1 MQFFLDATLYSYAQI
16 FFSNRK
22 WFGAVILL
30 ATFTMPLLGL
40 IALFGVILS
49 NLTASV
55 LKFDSNKIRTGFYG
69 FNGILFG
76 AASAYYFQ
84 LNIELLFLIPV
95 FIIITFFISAV
106 LEHLLE
112 QVFNL
117 PGLSLPF
124 ILSIYI
130 FIIFLT
136 NYNYIETN
144 LYLSS
149 VGNPDTFISASIFY
163 YLKSMALIVFQPN
176 YLAGII
182 ISIAVLFFSRVL
194 FVLSIV
200 AFALNSIFLNL
211 ILPDQYNQLIILAG
225 FNSILTSFAVG
236 GSLILTSRKSFLLVI
251 ISTLMV
257 VIFTGVFAK
266 IFSGTLYP
274 ILVLPFNFIV
284 LSTIYSLKFRKEQ
297 TDLVLLYFKPGS
309 PEENYYYHQKR
320 KVRFE
325 NFKFIF
331 PELPFY
337 GEWQVSQAF
346 DGEFTHKG
354 DWKYAWD
361 FVVVDEKNSQF
372 ANNGDLPEDYYCYNL
387 PVAAPLDGEI
397 VKVIDGV
404 PENEIGNVNL
414 QKNWGNTII
423 IKHEY
428 DLYSSISHL
437 KYDSIKVKDGQ
448 RVKKGEII
456 AACGNSGRSPYPHI
470 HFQFQ
475 VNDKVGEKT
484 HKFPLSNFIE
494 KKGEDIHLRTFSFP
508 KKDTIVQNIEMH
520 RTIKDAFNFK
530 LSDTLEFKYIVDGE
544 EKEESW
550 ELKVDMANQLY
561 FESSNHARAD
571 VYITDKV
578 FYFISYSGEKN
589 TALYYFYLLAMQVP
603 FCFNNKLT
611 WEDHYSVS
619 LLPLGYLRYLS
630 EFFLFYKSMLDAKGS
645 FSFEED
651 EESKNFI
658 VRSKINVEGMN
669 LFAFFNREYNGA
681 ITIDE
686 KIGIKEFEFI
696 NSDRKTFKVQ
706 RIINEGD

>member
-22 WFGAVILL
+22 WFGAVVLL
-30 ATFTMPLLGL
+30 ATFTIPLLGL
-40 IALFGVILS
+40 IALFAVILS
-49 NLTASV
+49 NLTAYF

-84 LNIELLFLIPV
+84 LNVELLFLIPV
-95 FIIITFFISAV
+95 FTIITFFISAV
-106 LEHLLE
+106 LEHLFE

-149 VGNPDTFISASIFY
+149 AGSSNTFLPAAVVY

-182 ISIAVLFFSRVL
+182 IVAAVLFFSRVL
-194 FVLSIV
+194 FVLSVV
-200 AFALNSIFLNL
+200 AFLLNSIFLNL
-211 ILPDQYNQLIILAG
+211 ILPDQYNQLIILSG
-225 FNSILTSFAVG
+225 FNAILTAFAVG

-257 VIFTGVFAK
+257 VIFTGVFSK

-284 LSTIYSLKFRKEQ
+284 LSAIYSLKFRKEQ

-320 KVRFE
+320 KARFE

-346 DGEFTHKG
+346 DGEYTHKG

-372 ANNGDLPEDYYCYNL
+372 ANKGDYLEDYYCYNL

-414 QKNWGNTII
+414 QKNWGNTVI

-428 DLYSSISHL
+428 ELYSSISHL

-475 VNDKVGEKT
+475 VNDKLGEKT
-484 HKFPLSNFIE
+484 HQFPFSNFIE
-494 KKGEDIHLRTFSFP
+494 KKDDDLHLRSFSFP
-508 KKDTIVQNIEMH
+508 EKDTVVQKIETH

-530 LSDTLEFKYIVDGE
+530 LSDTLKFKYLIDGE

-561 FESSNHARAD
+561 FESSTQARAD

-578 FYFISYSGEKN
+578 FYFISYAGEKD
-589 TALYYFYLLAMQVP
+589 TALYYFYLLGMQVP
-603 FCFNNKLT
+603 FCFNNRLF
-611 WEDHYSVS
+611 WQDHYSIS
-619 LLPLGYLRYLS
+619 LLPLGFIRYLS
-630 EFFLFYKSMLDAKGS
+630 EIFLFYKSMIDAKGT

-651 EESKNFI
+651 EENKNFI
-658 VRSKINVEGMN
+658 IHSKINVVGKN
-669 LFAFFNREYNGA
+669 LFSFFRREYNGT
-681 ITIDE
+681 ITLDD

-696 NSDRKTFKVQ
+696 NSDKKTFKVQ

>member
-22 WFGAVILL
+22 WFGAVVLL

-40 IALFGVILS
+40 IALFAVILS
-49 NLTASV
+49 NLTAYF

-84 LNIELLFLIPV
+84 LNIELLLLIPV
-95 FIIITFFISAV
+95 FIIITFFVSAV

-149 VGNPDTFISASIFY
+149 AVDKGSFLSSGIVD

-176 YLAGII
+176 YFAGII
-182 ISIAVLFFSRVL
+182 ITIAVLFFSRVL

-200 AFALNSIFLNL
+200 AFSLNAFFLNI
-211 ILPDQYNQLIILAG
+211 ILPDHYNQLLILSG
-225 FNSILTSFAVG
+225 FNAILTAFAVG

-257 VIFTGVFAK
+257 VIFTGVFSK

-284 LSTIYSLKFRKEQ
+284 LSSIYSLKFRKEQ

-320 KVRFE
+320 KARFE

-346 DGEFTHKG
+346 DGEYTHKG

-361 FVVVDEKNSQF
+361 FVVVDEKNNQF
-372 ANNGDLPEDYYCYNL
+372 TNNGDLPEDYYCYNL

-397 VKVIDGV
+397 IKVIDGV

-414 QKNWGNTII
+414 QKNWGNTVI

-448 RVKKGEII
+448 KVKKGEII

-494 KKGEDIHLRTFSFP
+494 KTDRGLQLRSFSFP
-508 KKDTIVQNIEMH
+508 QKDTVVQNVETH

-530 LSDTLEFKYIVDGE
+530 LSDKLKFKYTVDGQE
-544 EKEESW
+544 REESW

-561 FESSNHARAD
+561 FESSNQARAD

-578 FYFISYSGEKN
+578 FYFISYSGEKD

-603 FCFNNKLT
+603 FCFNNHLI

-619 LLPLGYLRYLS
+619 LLPLGFIRYLS
-630 EFFLFYKSMLDAKGS
+630 EFFLFYKSMLNAKGN

-651 EESKNFI
+651 EENKNFI
-658 VRSKINVEGMN
+658 IRSKINVEGIN
-669 LFAFFNREYNGA
+669 LFSFFNREYNGR
-681 ITIDE
+681 ISIDE
-686 KIGIKEFEFI
+686 KTGIKEFEFI
-696 NSDRKTFKVQ
+696 NSDRKTFKVN

>member
-1 MQFFLDATLYSYAQI
+1 MQFFIDATLYSYAQI

-22 WFGAVILL
+22 WFGAVVLL
-30 ATFTMPLLGL
+30 STFTMPLLGL
-40 IALFGVILS
+40 IALFAVILS
-49 NLTASV
+49 NIAAYI
-55 LKFDSNKIRTGFYG
+55 LKFDSNKIRTGYYG

-84 LNIELLFLIPV
+84 INIELLFLIPV
-95 FIIITFFISAV
+95 FIIITFFISAA

-124 ILSIYI
+124 IISTYI

-136 NYNYIETN
+136 NYNHIETN
-144 LYLSS
+144 HYL
-149 VGNPDTFISASIFY
+149 FSADDLVSFLPAGIVHYF
-163 YLKSMALIVFQPN
+163 KSMALIVFQPN

-182 ISIAVLFFSRVL
+182 IAFAVLFFSRVL

-200 AFALNSIFLNL
+200 AFVLNSFFLNL
-211 ILPDQYNQLIILAG
+211 ILPAQYNQLLILSG
-225 FNSILTSFAVG
+225 FNSILTAFAVG

-251 ISTLMV
+251 ISTVMV
-257 VIFTGVFAK
+257 VIFTGVFSK
-266 IFSGTLYP
+266 MFSETLFP

-284 LSTIYSLKFRKEQ
+284 LSAIYSLKFRKEQ

-320 KVRFE
+320 KARFE

-346 DGEFTHKG
+346 DGEYTHKG

-361 FVVVDEKNSQF
+361 FVVVDDKNSQF
-372 ANNGDLPEDYYCYNL
+372 ANKGDLPEDYYCYNL

-428 DLYSSISHL
+428 ELYSSVSHL

-448 RVKKGEII
+448 KVKKGDVIGL
-456 AACGNSGRSPYPHI
+456 CGNSGRSPYPHI

-475 VNDKVGEKT
+475 VNDKLGEKT

-494 KKGEDIHLRTFSFP
+494 KKDDNLFLRTFSFP
-508 KKDTIVQNIEMH
+508 EKNTVIQNVETH

-530 LSDTLEFKYIVDGE
+530 LSDTLNFKYIVNGA
-544 EKEESW
+544 EKQESW
-550 ELKVDMANQLY
+550 ELKVDTSNQLY
-561 FESSNHARAD
+561 FESSNQARAD

-578 FYFISYSGEKN
+578 FYFISYSGEKD

-603 FCFNNKLT
+603 FCFNKHLI

-619 LLPLGYLRYLS
+619 LLPLGILRYIS
-630 EFFLFYKSMLDAKGS
+630 EFFLFYKSMLEAKGV

-651 EESKNFI
+651 EENKKFI
-658 VRSKINVEGMN
+658 IRSKINVEGKN
-669 LFAFFNREYNGA
+669 LFSFFNKVYNGT

-686 KIGIKEFEFI
+686 KIGIKEFEFV
-696 NSDRKTFKVQ
+696 NNDKKTFKVQ